1 MFEKKFLVVF
11 VSVLFLIFI
20 GNEISRHFF
29 AYTSDAY
36 ITSDYASMSPA
47 VAGTLAE
54 LHVTNDTEV
63 RKGDPLFTLDQTPYK
78 LAAESAAANVAV
90 SEQALQVAKDGV
102 EEAKTNVTATKA
114 ILDDAEATQ
123 RRLSTLQ
130 ESGVVTEQRLDDAT
144 RDLAE
149 AQANYER
156 ALAARTGAQDQLK
169 QKAAELRQATAE
181 KAVAE
186 YNLDQTVVRAP
197 FDGQVVPFNTKTGQY
212 LDAGDVVLILVSR
225 TGYRIV
231 ANVHEQHVQ
240 FIKPGQPVYYMVSTA
255 PWVFFKGSVRGISK
269 GIARSTLETQAL
281 PYVDP
286 ETDWIRLSQRFPVEI
301 NLSVHPDDRQAF
313 MGADARVLIWNTDP
327 PPTAGSP
334 GGNGQ

>member
-11 VSVLFLIFI
+11 VAVLVLIFI

-54 LHVTNDTEV
+54 LHVSNDTEV

-78 LAAESAAANVAV
+78 LAAESVAANVAV

-102 EEAKTNVTATKA
+102 DEAKTNVTATKA
-114 ILDDAEATQ
+114 ILNDAEATQ

-169 QKAAELRQATAE
+169 QKAAELRQAKAE
-181 KAVAE
+181 AAVAD
-186 YNLDQTVVRAP
+186 YNLEQTVVRAP

-240 FIKPGQPVYYMVSTA
+240 FIKPGQPVHYMVSTA
-255 PWVFFKGSVRGISK
+255 PWVLFKGSVRGISK

-327 PPTAGSP
+327 PPTTGSP
-334 GGNGQ
+334 YGNGQ